1 MTTHLDTSSRTAETD
16 RDVQPHS
23 LATDLGE
30 ISMAKRS
37 YGRVAIGLHWLL
49 VLAVFYQLALGLWMI
64 DLPKVPVG
72 LRAGWFNWH
81 KSIGLVIGLL
91 MCLRLA
97 WRVTHALQDDGLKMP
112 RWQHLV
118 SKLNHFCLYLTL
130 LLMPLSGFL
139 GSNFTPY
146 PVKFFGW
153 VLPRFLDPSPELKA
167 LCSLVHE
174 FTSYTL
180 IALIVLHLLGALWHG
195 VKRDGVLSRMAIKS

>member
-1 MTTHLDTSSRTAETD
+1 
-16 RDVQPHS
+16 
-23 LATDLGE
+23 
-30 ISMAKRS
+30 
-37 YGRVAIGLHWLL
+37 
-49 VLAVFYQLALGLWMI
+49 
-64 DLPKVPVG
+64 
-72 LRAGWFNWH
+72 
-81 KSIGLVIGLL
+81 
-91 MCLRLA
+91 
-97 WRVTHALQDDGLKMP
+97 MP

-174 FTSYTL
+174 FTSDTL